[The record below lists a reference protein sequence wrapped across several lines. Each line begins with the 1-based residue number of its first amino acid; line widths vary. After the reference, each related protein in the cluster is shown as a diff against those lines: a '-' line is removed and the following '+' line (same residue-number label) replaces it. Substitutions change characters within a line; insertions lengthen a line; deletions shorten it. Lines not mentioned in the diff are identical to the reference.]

1 MHVALVL
8 VMVGMMSAVSIA
20 SAEIPSE
27 VKIGGIFDKNWA
39 EGDEGSRMAEIAIHD
54 INEHLESIGADWRI
68 SITIEDAQSQSSV
81 ALEKVQTLNSVGIDM
96 LVGMAFSAHIS
107 LAASYIDT
115 NDILVLSH
123 ASQATI
129 LAMDDSIFRLVPNDG
144 QQAPAIA
151 EMLEDAGIKVLITV
165 VRGDTWGDGLVEGV
179 EEAFDG
185 TTISG
190 FRYNP
195 DVNEFSV
202 EVSLLDELIAAQI
215 EEHGA
220 DAVGVL
226 YVGTDEFL
234 SIIQNMRF
242 YENVYDVRWF
252 GSNSQSAKTY
262 FFDDP
267 LSAKFSEETRFTATR
282 SVPSV
287 DNDIKDYL
295 DAKYMELY
303 DAPASTYGYAAYDSV
318 WLLATAIL
326 ETQSTDTNVL
336 TEAIPRVAAN
346 MHGASGSLALTEY
359 GDLATSNFEVLEVI
373 DGIWVPVSD
382 VAASEVTIQ
391 ESATVEQ
398 EASVMGVLSDGT
410 DIMIKATEPTAGDA
424 MRIDV
429 MFVDREHINYDI
441 VVMQEDIEVLNDLNV
456 HHHEGAG
463 THMTETLASDAP
475 VDINII
481 FRGYGIDE
489 ITGPIGDE
497 IVFVHVVP
505 EFDMIATLILAISIV
520 FIVAVS
526 ARSKLSIMA
535 HMGNDGHGLV
545 QKIKPGH
552 CCKSD

>member
-8 VMVGMMSAVSIA
+8 VMVGIVSAVGIA
-20 SAEIPSE
+20 SAEVPSE

-81 ALEKVQTLNSVGIDM
+81 ALEKVQTLNSVGIDI

-115 NDILVLSH
+115 NGMLVLSH
-123 ASQATI
+123 ASQAAI
-129 LAMDDSIFRLVPNDG
+129 LATDDSIFRLVPNDG

-202 EVSLLDELIAAQI
+202 EVSLLDELLAAQI

-234 SIIQNMRF
+234 SIIQNMRL

-252 GSNSQSAKTY
+252 GSNAQSAKTY

-267 LSAKFSEETRFTATR
+267 LSAKFSKETRFTATR
-282 SVPSV
+282 SVPSA

-295 DAKYMELY
+295 DAKYTELY

-359 GDLATSNFEVLEVI
+359 GDLATSNFEVVEVV
-373 DGIWVPVSD
+373 DGTWVLVSD

-398 EASVMGVLSDGT
+398 EASVMGILSDGT

-429 MFVDREHINYDI
+429 VFVDREHVNYDI
-441 VVMQEDIEVLNDLNV
+441 VVIQEDVEVLNDSNV

-463 THMTETLASDAP
+463 THMTDTLASDAP

-489 ITGPIGDE
+489 MTGPVGDE
-497 IVFVHVVP
+497 IMFVHVVP
-505 EFDMIATLILAISIV
+505 EFDMIATLILAVSVV
-520 FIVAVS
+520 FIIAVS
-526 ARSKLSIMA
+526 ARSKLGFVA
-535 HMGNDGHGLV
+535 RVGGDGHGLA
-545 QKIKPGH
+545 QKK
-552 CCKSD
+552 

>member
-1 MHVALVL
+1 MHVALAL
-8 VMVGMMSAVSIA
+8 VMAGIISGVGVA
-20 SAEIPSE
+20 SAEIPGE

-39 EGDEGSRMAEIAIHD
+39 EGDEGARMAEIAVHD
-54 INEHLESIGADWRI
+54 FNEYLQSIGADWRL
-68 SITIEDAQSQSSV
+68 SITIEDAQSQSSI
-81 ALEKVQTLNSVGIDM
+81 ALEKVQTLNSVGVDM
-96 LVGMAFSAHIS
+96 LVGMAFSSHIS
-107 LAASYIDT
+107 LATNYIDT

-151 EMLEDAGIKVLITV
+151 KMLKDAGIKVLITV
-165 VRGDTWGDGLVEGV
+165 VRGDTWGDGMVEGV
-179 EEAFDG
+179 DEAFEG
-185 TTISG
+185 TMIPG

-215 EEHGA
+215 EAHGA

-252 GSNSQSAKTY
+252 GSNAQSTKTY

-282 SVPSV
+282 SVPST

-295 DAKYMELY
+295 DAKYMEMY

-318 WLLATAIL
+318 WLLATTIL

-336 TEAIPRVAAN
+336 TKAIPSVAAN

-359 GDLATSNFEVLEVI
+359 GDLATSNFEVLEVV

-382 VAASEVTIQ
+382 VTVSETTTR
-391 ESATVEQ
+391 EPATAERD
-398 EASVMGVLSDGT
+398 ASVMGALSDGT
-410 DIMIKATEPTAGDA
+410 EITVKATEPTAGDA

-429 MFVDREHINYDI
+429 AFVDREHVNYDI
-441 VVMQEDIEVLNDLNV
+441 VVMQEDIEVLNALNV

-463 THMTETLASDAP
+463 VHMTDTMVSDAP
-475 VDINII
+475 VDISIT

-489 ITGPIGDE
+489 ITGPVGDE
-497 IVFVHVVP
+497 VVFAQVVP
-505 EFDMIATLILAISIV
+505 EFGIIATLILAVSVV
-520 FIVAVS
+520 FIVVVS
-526 ARSKLSIMA
+526 ARSKLGVAASVNVP
-535 HMGNDGHGLV
+535 GNRN
-545 QKIKPGH
+545 
-552 CCKSD
+552 

>member
-1 MHVALVL
+1 MHVALAL
-8 VMVGMMSAVSIA
+8 VMAGIISGVGVA
-20 SAEIPSE
+20 SAEIPGE

-39 EGDEGSRMAEIAIHD
+39 EGDEGARMAEIAVHD
-54 INEHLESIGADWRI
+54 FNEYLQSIGADWRL
-68 SITIEDAQSQSSV
+68 SITIEDAQSQSSI
-81 ALEKVQTLNSVGIDM
+81 ALEKVQTLNSVGVDM
-96 LVGMAFSAHIS
+96 LVGMAFSSHIS
-107 LAASYIDT
+107 LATNYIDT

-151 EMLEDAGIKVLITV
+151 EMLKDAGIKVLITV
-165 VRGDTWGDGLVEGV
+165 VRGDTWGDGMVEGV
-179 EEAFDG
+179 DEAFEG
-185 TTISG
+185 TMIPG

-252 GSNSQSAKTY
+252 GSNAQSTKTY

-282 SVPSV
+282 SVPST
-287 DNDIKDYL
+287 DNDIKDSL
-295 DAKYMELY
+295 DAKYMEMY

-318 WLLATAIL
+318 WLLATTIL

-336 TEAIPRVAAN
+336 TKAIPSVAAN

-359 GDLATSNFEVLEVI
+359 GDLATSNFEVLEVV

-382 VAASEVTIQ
+382 VTVSETTTR
-391 ESATVEQ
+391 EPATAERD
-398 EASVMGVLSDGT
+398 ASVMGALSDGT
-410 DIMIKATEPTAGDA
+410 EITVKATEPTAGDA

-429 MFVDREHINYDI
+429 AFVDREHVNYDI
-441 VVMQEDIEVLNDLNV
+441 VVMQDDTEVLNALNV

-463 THMTETLASDAP
+463 VHMTDELASDAP
-475 VDINII
+475 VDISIT

-489 ITGPIGDE
+489 ITGPVGDE
-497 IVFVHVVP
+497 VVFAQVVP
-505 EFDMIATLILAISIV
+505 EFGIIATLILAVSVV
-520 FIVAVS
+520 FIVVVS
-526 ARSKLSIMA
+526 ARSKLGVAAYMSTS
-535 HMGNDGHGLV
+535 GNRN
-545 QKIKPGH
+545 
-552 CCKSD
+552 